1 MADNQ
6 RTKTIVFIM
15 LGVIAALAVGA
26 IAGWFVRGLEVDD
39 LEEELAMTRD
49 RLAEAEIDG
58 AQDEP
63 AEVVTDDAAETLP
76 EVESAPADTAAP
88 TGSGSSATPTSER
101 QPGMV
106 VAVTGSPGAYV
117 LRIDYVLFL
126 TGAEAAAAATAH
138 GDESPPPNDYYV
150 VNDNPLLRDFPIRP
164 GIPVTVVTND
174 DGTSDSD
181 GHTITLDQWVAALSG
196 PSAGAYRASIYW
208 VTITDATI
216 TAIEAQYVP

>member
-1 MADNQ
+1 MADS
-6 RTKTIVFIM
+6 RHAKAIVFIA
-15 LGVIAALAVGA
+15 LGVIAALVVGA
-26 IAGWFVRGLEVDD
+26 VIGWFARGLEVSD
-39 LEEELAMTRD
+39 LEEELAMTED
-49 RLAEAEIDG
+49 RLAEAEALIPTESEE
-58 AQDEP
+58 AA
-63 AEVVTDDAAETLP
+63 AEEAAETLP
-76 EVESAPADTAAP
+76 GADAVTGAEASA
-88 TGSGSSATPTSER
+88 GSGSTPASTTER
-101 QPGMV
+101 QPGLV

-126 TGAEAAAAATAH
+126 TGAEAIAAATAH

-150 VNDNPLLRDFPIRP
+150 VNDNPLLREFPIRS

-196 PSAGAYRASIYW
+196 PAAGAYRASIYW
-208 VTITDATI
+208 VTITDGTI